1 MKNIMKIAG
10 WIDLINIGVGKI
22 SIWMIFAATAISA
35 GNALVRYIFGVGSN
49 AFLEIQW
56 YLFAAVFMLGAG
68 YGFLHNVHVRIDV
81 VASRLSD
88 RTRNWIDV
96 GGVIVFLLP
105 FCAMMIYM
113 GVPLLERAYVSG
125 ETSFSPGGLIRWP
138 IYALIPVGFALLALQ
153 GLSELAKRVNYLFFY
168 GVDVLNY
175 EHEANQKRDKIEAQA
190 RDAS

>member
-1 MKNIMKIAG
+1 VKNIMKIAG

-113 GVPLLERAYVSG
+113 GIPLLERAYVSG

-138 IYALIPVGFALLALQ
+138 IYALIPVGFSLLALQ
-153 GLSELAKRVNYLFFY
+153 GLSELAKRINYLFFD

-190 RDAS
+190 RDAA

>member
-10 WIDLINIGVGKI
+10 WIDLINIGIGKI

-35 GNALVRYIFGVGSN
+35 GNALVRYIFGIGSN
-49 AFLEIQW
+49 AFLEVQW

-81 VASRLSD
+81 LASRLSD
-88 RTRNWIDV
+88 RTRNWIDI

-105 FCAMMIYM
+105 LCAMMIYM

-153 GLSELAKRVNYLFFY
+153 GLSELAKRVNYLFFD
-168 GVDVLNY
+168 GVDVLNH
-175 EHEANQKRDKIEAQA
+175 EHEANQKRDKIEAEA
-190 RDAS
+190 RDAA